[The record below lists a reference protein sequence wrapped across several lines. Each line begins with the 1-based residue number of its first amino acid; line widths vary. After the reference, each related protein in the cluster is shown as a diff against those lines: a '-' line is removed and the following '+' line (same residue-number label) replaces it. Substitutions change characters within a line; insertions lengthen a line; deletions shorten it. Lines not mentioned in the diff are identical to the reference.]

1 MAISCPTCGHEMVAA
16 HAPLESLSGAPLS
29 KRERQIVDVLARA
42 YPRDLD
48 IQQLVCAMYSDDPAG
63 GPDDPEGVIRVL
75 VSRLRVLLPEYGW
88 NIPINRTGHGNFGR
102 YRLKPVEVKR

>member
-16 HAPLESLSGAPLS
+16 HAPLESLAGAPLS
-29 KRERQIVDVLARA
+29 KRERQIVDALARV
-42 YPRDLD
+42 YPRALDLGQVVD
-48 IQQLVCAMYSDDPAG
+48 AMYSDDPNG
-63 GPDDPEGVIRVL
+63 GPDNPEGVVRTL
-75 VSRLRVLLPEYGW
+75 VSRLRALLPNYGW